1 MPGAV
6 MVTFRQREDPRTGE
20 KEDVFLDAGKNPPDG
35 AIISYFLRD
44 KPESDISL
52 TFCEADGKE
61 IRTFSSKAPDEGPDE
76 EAQEAKGAA
85 DSERGRS
92 EPLRVE
98 PALPGRDQ
106 GRR

>member
-1 MPGAV
+1 MSNSGFAHKTVPGNNYRMPGAV

-61 IRTFSSKAPDEGPDE
+61 IRTFSSKAPTKNRRRSPRS
-76 EAQEAKGAA
+76 QRN
-85 DSERGRS
+85 RG
-92 EPLRVE
+92 
-98 PALPGRDQ
+98 LPKRPV
-106 GRR
+106 

>member
-1 MPGAV
+1 MTGASWSPFASAR
-6 MVTFRQREDPRTGE
+6 TRATGE

-61 IRTFSSKAPDEGPDE
+61 IRTFSSKAPDEGTETKPKKPKE
-76 EAQEAKGAA
+76 PRIPKEAA
-85 DSERGRS
+85 
-92 EPLRVE
+92 
-98 PALPGRDQ
+98 
-106 GRR
+106 